1 MNTIKTITAALT
13 AAAAFALPIHAANAA
28 EGQTVSI
35 SYADLN
41 LASEAGQSIL
51 DHRIEN
57 AIDDVCGKLE
67 GRPTFDSAVRKCRMQ
82 TRTSAMQSR
91 DVAVANYG
99 RTQLA
104 QNARIIRFAV
114 R

>member
-13 AAAAFALPIHAANAA
+13 AAAAFALPIHAANAS
-28 EGQTVSI
+28 EGQAVSI

-51 DHRIEN
+51 DRRIEN
-57 AIDDVCGKLE
+57 AIEDVCGQLQ
-67 GRPTFDSAVRKCRMQ
+67 GRPTFDSAVRKCQMQ
-82 TRTSAMQSR
+82 TRTTAMKSR

-104 QNARIIRFAV
+104 QDDRVIRFAV